1 MEFLPRTF
9 QLTQG
14 VGPWREKDL
23 WARDLSRW
31 EDFERAAAAGVV
43 MSARHDRDLLVAIDA
58 ARRALAARDLP
69 ALATLVPAR
78 EHWRLFGHFP
88 DSAAFFDIEADG
100 DDVPTVVGVMDAE
113 GVATFRRGTTLDEV
127 PARLA
132 RAPLW
137 VTFNGGAYDVPAL
150 RRYFGPGFP
159 TPRVHVDLRFLVR
172 RGRLSGGLKAIER
185 VLGLGR
191 PPHLEGVRGLD
202 AIRLWREWEATGDPA
217 ALRILVEYNLYDAI
231 NLRAV
236 LEQCA
241 WRIAEGY
248 AWDVD
253 RQPTFERGD
262 VLYDV
267 SRLVLAQPGES

>member
-1 MEFLPRTF
+1 VDFLHRTF

-23 WARDLSRW
+23 WARQLATWD
-31 EDFERAAAAGVV
+31 DFERAAASGVV
-43 MSARHDRDLLVAIDA
+43 MSARHDPELLAAIA
-58 ARRALAARDLP
+58 SARRALEARDLST
-69 ALATLVPAR
+69 LAGMVPAR

-88 DSAAFFDIEADG
+88 ELAAFLDIEADG
-100 DDVPTVVGVMDAE
+100 DDVPTVVGVMDAG
-113 GVATFRRGTTLDEV
+113 GVASFRRGLSLDQA

-132 RAPLW
+132 GSPLW
-137 VTFNGGAYDVPAL
+137 VTFNGGSYDLPAL
-150 RRYFGPGFP
+150 RRHFGPVFP
-159 TPRVHVDLRFLVR
+159 TPVVHVDLRFLVR
-172 RGRLSGGLKAIER
+172 RARLAGGLKAIER

-191 PPHLEGVRGLD
+191 PPHLEGLRGLD
-202 AIRLWREWEATGDPA
+202 AIRLWREWESGRELA

-241 WRIAEGY
+241 WRLADGY
-248 AWDVD
+248 AWDVA
-253 RQPTFERGD
+253 REPTFERGD

-267 SRLVLAQPGES
+267 SRLVLALP